1 MSCWNT
7 PFWSPVKKPCER
19 HKKAIWREKQRFP
32 DWLQL
37 LYTTQV
43 RHQIYKKA
51 SSTVQPSQTPC
62 KTQTSFP
69 NQAQNHEK
77 INIYYLNP
85 LVFKVVFIQQQKLE
99 PGSWVLSKQ
108 DSKIHGIWFLYQ
120 VTGEGPR
127 SIDKITIV

>member
-1 MSCWNT
+1 MSYWNT

-37 LYTTQV
+37 LYTNQV

-51 SSTVQPSQTPC
+51 SSTVQPSQIPC

-99 PGSWVLSKQ
+99 PGSWVLSKL

-120 VTGEGPR
+120 VTGEEPR